1 MRIAKHEKSHIVEL
15 EDGSAWRIWPGD
27 FAATL
32 LWMPSTQLAV
42 SEIDDECCT
51 HVLVDRLYGMR
62 VRVIE
67 AEAAWAPE
75 MIEASLLA
83 DEIETPVAGIRTG
96 WFRSRLTRLP
106 DSVTTAGANS
116 GLGNAHCNI
125 EKNCR

>member
-1 MRIAKHEKSHIVEL
+1 MRIAKHEMSHIVEL

-51 HVLVDRLYGMR
+51 HVLVDRLYGTR

-83 DEIETPVAGIRTG
+83 DEI
-96 WFRSRLTRLP
+96 RLP
-106 DSVTTAGANS
+106 LPAFEPAGFATD
-116 GLGNAHCNI
+116 
-125 EKNCR
+125 